1 MKIVQTKK
9 ELKEAV
15 TQREHVFIQ
24 DAKLCRVIKK
34 LAPLQ
39 KGAMAGILILTSST
53 LLTAPASLPIRYL
66 TGGSTGAS
74 VSIPTGFLVYL
85 TTIIGAV
92 AVIAILKEYEII
104 VRPEGVELRPKS
116 TYPVRD
122 IDHRSS

>member
-15 TQREHVFIQ
+15 TQREHMLVQ

-34 LAPLQ
+34 LVPLQ
-39 KGAMAGILILTSST
+39 KGMMAGILVLTAST
-53 LLTAPASLPIRYL
+53 LLTAPAALPIRYL
-66 TGGSTGAS
+66 TGSSTEAS
-74 VSIPTGFLVYL
+74 KAIPTGFLVYL

-92 AVIAILKEYEII
+92 AVIAILKDYEII

-116 TYPVRD
+116 TN
-122 IDHRSS
+122 